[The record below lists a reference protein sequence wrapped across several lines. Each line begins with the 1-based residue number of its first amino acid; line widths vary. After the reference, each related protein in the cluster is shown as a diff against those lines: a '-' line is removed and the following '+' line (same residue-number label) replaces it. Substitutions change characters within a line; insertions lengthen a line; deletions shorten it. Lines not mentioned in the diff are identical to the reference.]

1 MALNPE
7 VRLLFASWRNEHVFA
22 FCPNFFLCHTTCT
35 IQTQYL
41 WDCTISQ
48 LNLCVFFSVAFC
60 KKKQTKKH
68 YLLLR
73 SLSQRCQIE
82 AWLEGRLKETPT
94 GEGKNKNQTYPSS
107 LFWCFLIKFFG
118 DCLIGKKSS
127 HLGVGRESES
137 RPSWPLCK
145 RILPAESG
153 LESLLWSDGE
163 KVKVKIKLATKLW
176 YWQIQ
181 TLYRF
186 DQAGNLQ
193 FQAVILVNRYFSD

>member
-1 MALNPE
+1 MC
-7 VRLLFASWRNEHVFA
+7 VFSEA
-22 FCPNFFLCHTTCT
+22 FC
-35 IQTQYL
+35 
-41 WDCTISQ
+41 
-48 LNLCVFFSVAFC
+48 
-60 KKKQTKKH
+60 KKQTKKH

-94 GEGKNKNQTYPSS
+94 GEGKNQNQTYPSS

-153 LESLLWSDGE
+153 LESLLWSAGE
-163 KVKVKIKLATKLW
+163 KVKVKIKLATKLC

-181 TLYRF
+181 TQPLWSGRKPTIPGYYFGRWIDTF
-186 DQAGNLQ
+186 QISGWESESELNTKVQVWDQKW
-193 FQAVILVNRYFSD
+193 

>member
-1 MALNPE
+1 MEPWSQ
-7 VRLLFASWRNEHVFA
+7 ASVCFLKKWTC
-22 FCPNFFLCHTTCT
+22 FCFL
-35 IQTQYL
+35 
-41 WDCTISQ
+41 SQ
-48 LNLCVFFSVAFC
+48 LFYVIQLVLSKLNICEIVQLASIYVCVFSVAFC
-60 KKKQTKKH
+60 KKQTKKH

-94 GEGKNKNQTYPSS
+94 GEGKNQNQTYPSS

-153 LESLLWSDGE
+153 LESLLWSAGE